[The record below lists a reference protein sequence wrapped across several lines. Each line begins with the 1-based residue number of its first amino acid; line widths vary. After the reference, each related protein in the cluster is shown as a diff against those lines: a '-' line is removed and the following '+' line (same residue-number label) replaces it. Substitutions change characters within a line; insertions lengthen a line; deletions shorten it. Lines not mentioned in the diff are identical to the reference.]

1 MATGTNNAPTGGV
14 TISGTATQGQT
25 LTATNTLADLDGLGT
40 ITYQWSAAGLAIT
53 GATASTYTL
62 TQGEVGKAITVT
74 ASYTDG
80 KGTDELIAGGTNGA
94 VSNVNDAPTGAV
106 TIGGTVTRSQ
116 TLTATNTLA
125 DLDGLGAISYQW
137 NAAGVAIGDAT
148 ANTYTLTVAQ
158 VGKAITVTAS
168 YTDGFGAAE
177 SATSS
182 ATNAVTAVNSPPT
195 GTVAITDT
203 AARGQTLTATNTLA
217 DLDGLATIS
226 YQWSAA
232 GVAITGATAS
242 SYTLTAGEVGKTVNV
257 LASYTDLGG
266 TAESVASSLTGAVR
280 GQQLGLDYQ
289 GDGKSD
295 ILWRNDGGL
304 VAIWQMN
311 GATLVNGEVVAT
323 IPTDWKIQDGAGD
336 YNGDGKS
343 DFLWRNDNGQVA
355 IWQMNGST
363 LVDGS
368 LVSVPIPADWKI
380 QDGAGDYNGD
390 GKSDIL
396 WRNDAGL
403 VAIWQMNGA
412 TLVSGEVVA
421 TVPTDWKIQE
431 GSGDYNG
438 DGKSDLLWRNDNG
451 QVAIWQMNGAN
462 LVDGSLVSVPI
473 PADWKIQDGAGD
485 YNGDGK
491 SDILWRNDAGLVAIW
506 QMNGATLVD
515 GAVVGTIPTDWKI
528 QDGAGDYNADGKSD
542 FMWRNDNG
550 QVAIW
555 QMNGA
560 TLVDGSLV
568 SVPVPAD
575 WTIQG

>member
-94 VSNVNDAPTGAV
+94 VSNVNDAPTGSV
-106 TIGGTVTRSQ
+106 TS
-116 TLTATNTLA
+116 NTLA
-125 DLDGLGAISYQW
+125 DVDGLGAISYQW

-182 ATNAVTAVNSPPT
+182 ATHAVTAVNSPPT
-195 GTVAITDT
+195 GTVAITGT

-343 DFLWRNDNGQVA
+343 D
-355 IWQMNGST
+355 
-363 LVDGS
+363 
-368 LVSVPIPADWKI
+368 
-380 QDGAGDYNGD
+380 
-390 GKSDIL
+390 
-396 WRNDAGL
+396 
-403 VAIWQMNGA
+403 
-412 TLVSGEVVA
+412 
-421 TVPTDWKIQE
+421 
-431 GSGDYNG
+431 
-438 DGKSDLLWRNDNG
+438 
-451 QVAIWQMNGAN
+451 
-462 LVDGSLVSVPI
+462 
-473 PADWKIQDGAGD
+473 
-485 YNGDGK
+485 
-491 SDILWRNDAGLVAIW
+491 ILWRNDAGLVAIW

-542 FMWRNDNG
+542 FLWRNDNG